1 VTTFIDIHVLQTVPP
16 SNLNRD
22 DSGAPKS
29 AIYGGARRSRVSSQ
43 SWKRATRRG
52 FRDVDPTNAAT
63 RTKRVAGLVKDRLL
77 ARYPDLP
84 EEQALRLANA
94 MLAPLNLSAKKGQ
107 EEIDYLMFLGHGQVD
122 ALIDTITD
130 IDGLVS
136 ASDDELKGAFDKSS
150 VAEIFAGGHPVD
162 VALFGRMVAD
172 IANLRVDAACQVAHA
187 ISTHAVATEHD
198 YFTAVDD
205 EKGLDESAG
214 AAHIG
219 TVEFN
224 SATLYR
230 YANIALDGLVE
241 NLDEDRGKAIDA
253 TKAFVRAFVLEMP
266 TGKSNTFANRT
277 VPHAVVLCVRDGAPI
292 NAVTAFERPVIARD
306 GSGHAVA
313 SLDRLAEEL
322 DRIETTWV
330 PPAVLTLAT
339 YDSETI
345 DRLGESRSFESSVD
359 ALGEFL
365 VQQGAEGEG

>member
-1 VTTFIDIHVLQTVPP
+1 MTTFIDIHVLQTVPP

-43 SWKRATRRG
+43 AWKRATRLG
-52 FRDVDPTNAAT
+52 FRDVDPNNPAT
-63 RTKRVAGLVKDRLL
+63 RTKRVAGLVKDRLRVRHPGL
-77 ARYPDLP
+77 TD
-84 EEQALRLANA
+84 EQALRLANA

-122 ALIDTITD
+122 ALIETVTD
-130 IDGLVS
+130 VDALVS
-136 ASDDELKGAFDKSS
+136 ASNEELKGAFDRSS

-205 EKGLDESAG
+205 EKSLEESAG

-241 NLDEDRGKAIDA
+241 NLDDDRDKAIEA
-253 TKAFVRAFVLEMP
+253 TMAFVRAFVLEMP
-266 TGKSNTFANRT
+266 TGKSNSFANRT
-277 VPHAVVLCVRDGAPI
+277 VPHAFVICVRDGAPI

-306 GSGHAVA
+306 GSGHATA
-313 SLDRLAEEL
+313 SLARLADEL
-322 DRIETTWV
+322 ERIETTWV
-330 PPAVLTLAT
+330 PPAILTLAT
-339 YDSETI
+339 YDGDTI
-345 DRLGESRSFESSVD
+345 ERLGESRSFDASVE

-365 VQQGAEGEG
+365 QQQGVEERQ